1 MQFSTPKDRLP
12 GRQLVMAKKEPK
24 GPASQPRQKTWV
36 SSEKRQRS
44 TILGL
49 RLLPEERRLLD
60 EEAQRR
66 GLRSTQELVLD
77 HLKSV
82 LTAAS

>member
-1 MQFSTPKDRLP
+1 
-12 GRQLVMAKKEPK
+12 MATKESEA
-24 GPASQPRQKTWV
+24 PASQPRRKTWV

-44 TILGL
+44 TMLGL

-60 EEAQRR
+60 EEARRR

-82 LTAAS
+82 LTSAS